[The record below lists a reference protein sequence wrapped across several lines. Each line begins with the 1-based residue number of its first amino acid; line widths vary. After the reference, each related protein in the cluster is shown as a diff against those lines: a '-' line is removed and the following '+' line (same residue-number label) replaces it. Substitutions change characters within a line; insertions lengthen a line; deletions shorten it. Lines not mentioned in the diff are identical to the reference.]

1 MYKEFFSLVQKCMEL
16 SFNSVVQLINRIER
30 VGASG
35 AAER

>member
-1 MYKEFFSLVQKCMEL
+1 MYKEFFSLEL

-30 VGASG
+30 VGASE